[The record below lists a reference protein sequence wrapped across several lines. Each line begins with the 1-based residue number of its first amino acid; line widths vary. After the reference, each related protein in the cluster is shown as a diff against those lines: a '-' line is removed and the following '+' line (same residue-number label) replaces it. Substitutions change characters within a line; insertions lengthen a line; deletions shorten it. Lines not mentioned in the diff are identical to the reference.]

1 MSLQLVP
8 GHVQLIWDELE
19 SCAVPSF
26 LLLPLLYVPVAEVV
40 VVVVVLGETSA
51 ERTLAVIIAGAE
63 VVREPPHLVVPA
75 VVGLLL
81 HGVIAL
87 DTGTFVTSMA
97 VLIHQTISK
106 VAVYVT
112 VFVIREVTIRVSS
125 PKRKGFLLYGGLQV
139 CVLEGGGEGAGV
151 GGPWR
156 HRAAVGVDSE
166 DRNTRVG
173 DGVTWA
179 GSVLRPRREAWR

>member
-1 MSLQLVP
+1 MVGLLRSY
-8 GHVQLIWDELE
+8 
-19 SCAVPSF
+19 S
-26 LLLPLLYVPVAEVV
+26 LLLFSLLLDFFAAWVGVIV
-40 VVVVVLGETSA
+40 ETSA

-125 PKRKGFLLYGGLQV
+125 PKRKSFLLHGGLQV
-139 CVLEGGGEGAGV
+139 GVLEGDGEGAGV

-173 DGVTWA
+173 DGVTWT